1 MILAVVNQKGGTGK
15 STVATNIAACFAAEG
30 REVLL
35 IDADPQH
42 TALDWRA
49 DRPDNQPLLQTIGLP
64 IRNLHQEL
72 EPFRRKYEVILIDGG
87 GRITATARAAVMASD
102 FLIVPILPSKPD
114 LLSTQDFFREVINEV
129 TAVKDIQGAILI
141 NQVQTGTLIN
151 REVQEHL
158 KELHYPVFDTVLHL
172 YVAYKEAMAAGLSVI
187 EYDPRS
193 KAAQEMA
200 AFFHELEEVL
210 K

>member
-129 TAVKDIQGAILI
+129 TAVKDTQGAILI

-151 REVQEHL
+151 REVREHL

-187 EYDPRS
+187 EYDPKS

>member
-15 STVATNIAACFAAEG
+15 STVATNIASCFAAEG

-49 DRPDNQPLLQTIGLP
+49 DRPNDQPLLQAIGLP
-64 IRNLHQEL
+64 VRNLHQEL
-72 EPFRRKYEVILIDGG
+72 EPFRRKYEVIIIDGG
-87 GRITATARAAVMASD
+87 GRITATARAAVMVSD

-129 TAVKDIQGAILI
+129 TAMKDIQGAILI

-151 REVQEHL
+151 REVREHL

-172 YVAYKEAMAAGLSVI
+172 YVAYKEAMAAGLSVM
-187 EYDPRS
+187 EYDPKS

>member
-102 FLIVPILPSKPD
+102 FLIVPILPRKPD

-151 REVQEHL
+151 REVREHL

-187 EYDPRS
+187 EYDPKS
-193 KAAQEMA
+193 KAGQEMA

>member
-72 EPFRRKYEVILIDGG
+72 EPFRRKYEVIIIDGG
-87 GRITATARAAVMASD
+87 GRITTTARAAVMVSD

-151 REVQEHL
+151 REVREHL

-187 EYDPRS
+187 EYDPKS